1 MNTRML
7 VAGAAQDA
15 ALGLDAPIDLGSV
28 EQSEAVELYRRMR
41 LIREFEGTVNRLFLQ
56 GRIPGT
62 IHLSHGQEACAVG
75 GCAPLRPDDRI
86 TLTHRGHGQALA
98 KGVPARSLMAEL
110 FARETGCCR
119 GMGGSLHV
127 GDWSLGALPAIGIV
141 GASIPISAGL
151 AFAARYARED
161 RVTVCFT
168 GDGATTEGDAH
179 EGYNL
184 ATLWQLP
191 VVYVCE
197 NNLYSISTRV
207 DRQARVTSVA
217 ERVRAYD
224 LRASVVDGNDVLAVR
239 DAVAG
244 AVARARAGE
253 GPELVECLTYRQGG
267 HKRDDPATYRPRE
280 EVEQWLRRDPVL
292 RMRAALEARGLAA
305 EADAAETAVRAEL
318 DEAVAFAEASPP
330 ATGVLPA

>member
-1 MNTRML
+1 MIVTGDPRE
-7 VAGAAQDA
+7 A
-15 ALGLDAPIDLGSV
+15 ALDLDAPIDPSSLPAD
-28 EQSEAVELYRRMR
+28 QAVELYRRMR

-75 GCAPLRPDDRI
+75 GCFPLRLEDRI

-98 KGVPARSLMAEL
+98 KGVPTRSLLAEL
-110 FARETGCCR
+110 FGRETGCCR

-127 GDWSLGALPAIGIV
+127 GDWRIGALPAIGIV
-141 GASIPISAGL
+141 GASIPISAGI
-151 AFAARYARED
+151 AFAARYMSED

-184 ATLWQLP
+184 AALWQLP
-191 VVYVCE
+191 VIYVCE

-217 ERVRAYD
+217 ERVRAYGMP
-224 LRASVVDGNDVLAVR
+224 ATVVDGNDVVAVTA
-239 DAVAG
+239 AVTA
-244 AVARARAGE
+244 AVGRVRTGG

-280 EVEQWLRRDPVL
+280 EVERWLRRDPVL
-292 RMRAALEARGLAA
+292 RMRAALDEAGLATDADGA
-305 EADAAETAVRAEL
+305 EAAVEAEL
-318 DEAVAFAEASPP
+318 AEAVAFAEASPP

>member
-1 MNTRML
+1 MVDSIAL
-7 VAGAAQDA
+7 DLDGA
-15 ALGLDAPIDLGSV
+15 IDISSLS
-28 EQSEAVELYRRMR
+28 SDRAIELYRRMR
-41 LIREFEGTVNRLFLQ
+41 LIREFEGNVNRLFLQ

-75 GCAPLRPDDRI
+75 GCASLRADDRI

-98 KGVPARSLMAEL
+98 KGVPARTLMAEL

-127 GDWSLGALPAIGIV
+127 GDWSVGALPAIGIV
-141 GASIPISAGL
+141 GASIPIAAGI
-151 AFAARYARED
+151 AFAARYSGDD

-207 DRQARVTSVA
+207 ERQARITSVA
-217 ERVRAYD
+217 ERVRAYGMP
-224 LRASVVDGNDVLAVR
+224 AVVVDGNDVVAVTHAVA
-239 DAVAG
+239 DAVG
-244 AVARARAGE
+244 RVRTGN

-280 EVEQWLRRDPVL
+280 EVDAWLRRDPVV
-292 RMRAALEARGLAA
+292 RMRAALDRHGLSREADEADTAVAEELA
-305 EADAAETAVRAEL
+305 EAIE
-318 DEAVAFAEASPP
+318 FAEASPL
-330 ATGVLPA
+330 ATGVIPA